1 MRPTTYTCCVSP
13 EPVKVCSSLFSDRVY
28 QSICG
33 YCWSYASMVRTVYQ
47 VDVSCTTAVR
57 RWPPLSGS
65 VPSITKRSRCAYPI
79 LHLITAPSTRH
90 QPKIRKGAPPRKT
103 PNDRRIFILMR
114 KRNERIDR
122 KVRYRAHTRQLTTQI
137 GTSDITT
144 STPLS
149 AHLVLN
155 ISNSRKPSEFLI

>member
-1 MRPTTYTCCVSP
+1 MRAARLRYVGGHRYLVPC
-13 EPVKVCSSLFSDRVY
+13 R
-28 QSICG
+28 
-33 YCWSYASMVRTVYQ
+33 
-47 VDVSCTTAVR
+47 
-57 RWPPLSGS
+57 PLKKG
-65 VPSITKRSRCAYPI
+65 SRCAYPI
-79 LHLITAPSTRH
+79 LHLITAPSTCH

-103 PNDRRIFILMR
+103 PNNRRIFILMR

-155 ISNSRKPSEFLI
+155 ISNSRKPSEFLSHVTIRNLGRTSIASRMGRSVFLKV